1 VGGHVTAARAALG
14 AVLATLA
21 VFVAL
26 LAADVRSW
34 RAALASGDRVDAAS
48 PSHAGWT
55 PPARLGGLAQD
66 LLGVRDDLRHRRA
79 LQLYRES
86 ASALQRLDNALDLQN
101 ARTLAQNAL
110 GAAARDSPPQR
121 ASQALTLL
129 GIIAAEGGSTQ
140 ADAALSNFTDAVRA
154 DPGNEHAKYNLELLL
169 RLTAANDVR
178 AGAGQGYGSG
188 KSGQSGAAGRPPG
201 RGY

>member
-1 VGGHVTAARAALG
+1 MGGHVTAARTALA

-34 RAALASGDRVDAAS
+34 PAALASGDRVEAAS
-48 PSHAGWT
+48 PSHATWE
-55 PPARLGGLAQD
+55 PPARLGGLARD

-86 ASALQRLDNALDLQN
+86 ASALQRLDNALDVQN

-140 ADAALSNFTDAVRA
+140 ADAALSNFTDAVRT

-178 AGAGQGYGSG
+178 AAGQGSGSG

>member
-1 VGGHVTAARAALG
+1 MTAARAALG

-140 ADAALSNFTDAVRA
+140 ADAALSNFTDAVRT